1 MKKIISIVLLIT
13 ILFGTLFILAG
24 CDNTGN
30 KEEDTKNKTEIS
42 YTLGNGVFTVSVP
55 KNEEGNAKYEFTK
68 EKPEQSTKTGSFY
81 LVTDNTVFSFST
93 ERMTYNT
100 SVKFKEKNG
109 EQKATFDGYLEWMKD
124 PDSSIKLSGM
134 EQFELNGRKALRYH
148 NKEGSSSN
156 YKYYGYFYLIGVDDI
171 YEGSRADVTVNYLDE
186 ELPTEAREFD
196 AETLS
201 IINSL
206 KITLKETK

>member
-1 MKKIISIVLLIT
+1 
-13 ILFGTLFILAG
+13 
-24 CDNTGN
+24 
-30 KEEDTKNKTEIS
+30 
-42 YTLGNGVFTVSVP
+42 
-55 KNEEGNAKYEFTK
+55 
-68 EKPEQSTKTGSFY
+68 
-81 LVTDNTVFSFST
+81 
-93 ERMTYNT
+93 
-100 SVKFKEKNG
+100 
-109 EQKATFDGYLEWMKD
+109 
-124 PDSSIKLSGM
+124 M